1 LVFAL
6 FASGVCVVAS
16 WGVAGAAANKT
27 VQVSGSGEV
36 HCPGGTQQDADIFFT
51 AFKQKGLVFSQQAA
65 VISGATTTKL
75 FFITAGTMNANS
87 FTLEGPVVQDTCGG
101 IAQDTQVNASVSG
114 QCGTNVLVTYS
125 DANGETGSFLSNVA
139 CT

>member
-1 LVFAL
+1 VVLL
-6 FASGVCVVAS
+6 ASGISVMATSAVAD
-16 WGVAGAAANKT
+16 AAANKT

-36 HCPGGTQQDADIFFT
+36 HCPGGSQENADIFFT

-65 VISGATTTKL
+65 VISGATTSKL

-87 FTLEGPVVQDTCGG
+87 FTLEGPVVQDTCKGVV
-101 IAQDTQVNASVSG
+101 QDTQVNATVSG

-125 DANGETGSFLSNVA
+125 DANGETASFLCNVA